1 MSGTG
6 KRVDLVER
14 AAAKLDRN
22 NGGSLVEKAVER
34 LASTASG
41 PSPGPSPGSPR
52 GPSSGGRPGAGA
64 PSIGSAPAPD
74 LPSLEIPLEA
84 LGDPRVAPAG
94 VPPGVSQGVPG
105 REAGP
110 PFAIDLIKLQ
120 LAGYVTPN
128 CEPTRTAEEFRVLK
142 RPLLIKAFGAGARR
156 VPNGHLVMITSARPN
171 EGKTF
176 TAVNLSMSI
185 ASEPD
190 LHVLL
195 VDSDVHKLGLRDVL
209 GITADKGLVDLLVDD
224 GLDLADVLIK
234 TNIPNLTVLPAGSSL
249 PQATELLA
257 SQRMVDL
264 ARELANRYPNRVIIF
279 DAPPVLASS
288 EPAALAM
295 HVGQIVVVVE
305 AARTNHRAVQ
315 ETLALI
321 SACQNI
327 SFVLNKTSFSAGSD
341 RFGSYSYYGYGDK

>member
-6 KRVDLVER
+6 KRVDLVAR
-14 AAAKLDRN
+14 AAAKLNRSES
-22 NGGSLVEKAVER
+22 GSLVEKVVER
-34 LASTASG
+34 LASAAAVSAPG
-41 PSPGPSPGSPR
+41 PAPGPVPGPSAGQSSDGRRRGAAPGT
-52 GPSSGGRPGAGA
+52 
-64 PSIGSAPAPD
+64 GSAPALD
-74 LPSLEIPLEA
+74 LPAPLE
-84 LGDPRVAPAG
+84 PPAE
-94 VPPGVSQGVPG
+94 PA
-105 REAGP
+105 RAAGP
-110 PFAIDLIKLQ
+110 PVAIDLVKLQ

-195 VDSDVHKLGLRDVL
+195 VDSDVHKLGLLDIL

-224 GLDLADVLIK
+224 ELDLADVLVK
-234 TNIPNLTVLPAGSSL
+234 TTIPNLMVLPAGSSL
-249 PQATELLA
+249 PQVTELLA

-264 ARELANRYPNRVIIF
+264 TRELANRYPDRVIIF

-288 EPAALAM
+288 EPAALAL

-305 AARTNHRAVQ
+305 AGRTTNRAVQ

-341 RFGSYSYYGYGDK
+341 RFGSYSYYGYGNQ

>member
-1 MSGTG
+1 MSGTD
-6 KRVDLVER
+6 KRVDLVQR
-14 AAAKLDRN
+14 AAAKLGRDA
-22 NGGSLVEKAVER
+22 SLVEQAMAR
-34 LASTASG
+34 QAPPGGAAQGTAK
-41 PSPGPSPGSPR
+41 PAFAAPPAA
-52 GPSSGGRPGAGA
+52 GRPAGE
-64 PSIGSAPAPD
+64 S
-74 LPSLEIPLEA
+74 
-84 LGDPRVAPAG
+84 RR
-94 VPPGVSQGVPG
+94 PG
-105 REAGP
+105 RQV
-110 PFAIDLIKLQ
+110 AIDLVKLQ

-176 TAVNLSMSI
+176 TAVNLGMSI

-195 VDSDVHKLGLRDVL
+195 VDSDIHKLGLRDIL
-209 GITADKGLVDLLVDD
+209 GVTADKGLVDLLVDD
-224 GLDLADVLIK
+224 ELDLADLLIK

-257 SQRMVDL
+257 SQRMVDVT
-264 ARELANRYPNRVIIF
+264 RELANRYPNRVIIF

-288 EPAALAM
+288 EPAALAL

-305 AARTNHRAVQ
+305 ADHTNQRALE
-315 ETLALI
+315 ETLSLI

-327 SFVLNKTSFSAGSD
+327 SFVLNKTNFSAGSD
-341 RFGSYSYYGYGDK
+341 RFGSYSYYGYGDQ

>member
-1 MSGTG
+1 M
-6 KRVDLVER
+6 R
-14 AAAKLDRN
+14 
-22 NGGSLVEKAVER
+22 
-34 LASTASG
+34 
-41 PSPGPSPGSPR
+41 
-52 GPSSGGRPGAGA
+52 
-64 PSIGSAPAPD
+64 
-74 LPSLEIPLEA
+74 
-84 LGDPRVAPAG
+84 
-94 VPPGVSQGVPG
+94 
-105 REAGP
+105 
-110 PFAIDLIKLQ
+110 

-176 TAVNLSMSI
+176 TAVNLGMSI

-195 VDSDVHKLGLRDVL
+195 VDSDIHKLGLRDVL
-209 GITADKGLVDLLVDD
+209 GVTADKGLVDLLVDD
-224 GLDLADVLIK
+224 ELDLADLLIK

-264 ARELANRYPNRVIIF
+264 TRELANRYPDRVIIF

-288 EPAALAM
+288 EPAALAL

-315 ETLALI
+315 ETLSLI

-341 RFGSYSYYGYGDK
+341 RFGSYSYYGYGDQ

>member
-1 MSGTG
+1 MSGTD
-6 KRVDLVER
+6 KRVDLVQR
-14 AAAKLDRN
+14 AADKLGD
-22 NGGSLVEKAVER
+22 GASLVEKAMER
-34 LASTASG
+34 LAPPEGVA
-41 PSPGPSPGSPR
+41 R
-52 GPSSGGRPGAGA
+52 
-64 PSIGSAPAPD
+64 GSAKPAFAAPPPGRRPARD
-74 LPSLEIPLEA
+74 A
-84 LGDPRVAPAG
+84 HPAG
-94 VPPGVSQGVPG
+94 RQV
-105 REAGP
+105 
-110 PFAIDLIKLQ
+110 AIDLVKLQ

-176 TAVNLSMSI
+176 TAINLSMSI

-195 VDSDVHKLGLRDVL
+195 VDSDVHKIGLLDVL
-209 GITADKGLVDLLVDD
+209 GIPADKGLVDLLADD
-224 GLDLADVLIK
+224 GLDLADVLVK
-234 TNIPNLTVLPAGSSL
+234 TNIANLTVLPAGSSL

-257 SQRMVDL
+257 SQRMVDV

-288 EPAALAM
+288 EPAALAL

-305 AARTNHRAVQ
+305 ADHTNQRAIE
-315 ETLALI
+315 ETLSLI

-327 SFVLNKTSFSAGSD
+327 SFVLNKTSFPTSSD
-341 RFGSYSYYGYGDK
+341 RFGSYSYYGYGHAGQ